1 MGNKQGGNQ
10 KRTPQASTGSSTVQ
24 TIGRLKKS
32 QNTLEQRE
40 KHLDRQILQC
50 LKAYVFEN
58 SPSRSFECRSEKTST
73 IDYYRAKEKMKR
85 KDKRGAM
92 FQLKRKKMLEKNLAS
107 LQGMRLNIE
116 QQIMTLESAATTS
129 VMVDSLV
136 DARNEM
142 TRINAKVNVDNLED
156 LRDDLD
162 ERTADQEDITNILSE
177 PMGTDIADDDEL
189 LDELNDLETDIVGEE
204 TKEDQRTV
212 LDLPVAPRDDP
223 LVLPDAPDDV
233 PVIAT
238 KADADELAE
247 LEALMN

>member
-1 MGNKQGGNQ
+1 
-10 KRTPQASTGSSTVQ
+10 
-24 TIGRLKKS
+24 
-32 QNTLEQRE
+32 
-40 KHLDRQILQC
+40 
-50 LKAYVFEN
+50 
-58 SPSRSFECRSEKTST
+58 
-73 IDYYRAKEKMKR
+73 MKR

-177 PMGTDIADDDEL
+177 PMGNDIADDDEL
-189 LDELNDLETDIVGEE
+189 LEELEDLEDVTEADEN
-204 TKEDQRTV
+204 KEAAKRV
-212 LDLPVAPRDDP
+212 MDLPIDPRDDP

>member
-1 MGNKQGGNQ
+1 
-10 KRTPQASTGSSTVQ
+10 
-24 TIGRLKKS
+24 
-32 QNTLEQRE
+32 
-40 KHLDRQILQC
+40 
-50 LKAYVFEN
+50 
-58 SPSRSFECRSEKTST
+58 
-73 IDYYRAKEKMKR
+73 MKR

>member
-1 MGNKQGGNQ
+1 
-10 KRTPQASTGSSTVQ
+10 
-24 TIGRLKKS
+24 
-32 QNTLEQRE
+32 
-40 KHLDRQILQC
+40 
-50 LKAYVFEN
+50 
-58 SPSRSFECRSEKTST
+58 
-73 IDYYRAKEKMKR
+73 MKR

-177 PMGTDIADDDEL
+177 PMCL
-189 LDELNDLETDIVGEE
+189 HC
-204 TKEDQRTV
+204 R
-212 LDLPVAPRDDP
+212 R
-223 LVLPDAPDDV
+223 
-233 PVIAT
+233 
-238 KADADELAE
+238 
-247 LEALMN
+247 

>member
-50 LKAYVFEN
+50 LKA
-58 SPSRSFECRSEKTST
+58 
-73 IDYYRAKEKMKR
+73 AKEKMKR

-189 LDELNDLETDIVGEE
+189 LDELNDLETDMVGEE

>member
-1 MGNKQGGNQ
+1 
-10 KRTPQASTGSSTVQ
+10 
-24 TIGRLKKS
+24 
-32 QNTLEQRE
+32 
-40 KHLDRQILQC
+40 
-50 LKAYVFEN
+50 
-58 SPSRSFECRSEKTST
+58 
-73 IDYYRAKEKMKR
+73 MKR

-177 PMGTDIADDDEL
+177 PMGNDIADDDEL
-189 LDELNDLETDIVGEE
+189 MDELNDLETDMVGEE

>member
-1 MGNKQGGNQ
+1 
-10 KRTPQASTGSSTVQ
+10 
-24 TIGRLKKS
+24 
-32 QNTLEQRE
+32 
-40 KHLDRQILQC
+40 
-50 LKAYVFEN
+50 
-58 SPSRSFECRSEKTST
+58 
-73 IDYYRAKEKMKR
+73 
-85 KDKRGAM
+85 
-92 FQLKRKKMLEKNLAS
+92 
-107 LQGMRLNIE
+107 
-116 QQIMTLESAATTS
+116 
-129 VMVDSLV
+129 
-136 DARNEM
+136 M

-177 PMGTDIADDDEL
+177 PMGNDIADDDEL
-189 LDELNDLETDIVGEE
+189 MDELNDLETDMVGEE

>member
-1 MGNKQGGNQ
+1 
-10 KRTPQASTGSSTVQ
+10 
-24 TIGRLKKS
+24 
-32 QNTLEQRE
+32 
-40 KHLDRQILQC
+40 
-50 LKAYVFEN
+50 
-58 SPSRSFECRSEKTST
+58 
-73 IDYYRAKEKMKR
+73 MKR

-162 ERTADQEDITNILSE
+162 ERTADQEDIINILSE

>member
-1 MGNKQGGNQ
+1 
-10 KRTPQASTGSSTVQ
+10 
-24 TIGRLKKS
+24 
-32 QNTLEQRE
+32 
-40 KHLDRQILQC
+40 
-50 LKAYVFEN
+50 
-58 SPSRSFECRSEKTST
+58 
-73 IDYYRAKEKMKR
+73 MKR

-189 LDELNDLETDIVGEE
+189 LDDLNDLETDIVGEE